1 MLRKKTKKQPTD
13 QLQTNTLGML
23 AAVIGFV
30 LAAIYGTLT
39 LAAQDPAWFL
49 TGFDERPT
57 RVVVYQSGQRI
68 ELQAGQ
74 PGFDEL
80 AEAVRSSLA
89 KGVSQPTG
97 IGLSEGSLQDA
108 HSLYITLEVFFDR
121 PVKLHAWFNT
131 DRPTRMLF
139 PITGRHS
146 EAPIVFLGRGDKYM
160 SNAPMLKTVEPI
172 RSTLRSLG
180 FVM

>member
-1 MLRKKTKKQPTD
+1 MKRQPTD
-13 QLQTNTLGML
+13 KLQTNVLGML
-23 AAVIGFV
+23 TAVIGFALV
-30 LAAIYGTLT
+30 AIYGTLT
-39 LAAQDPAWFL
+39 LAAQDPTWFL
-49 TGFDERPT
+49 TSFDERPT
-57 RVVVYQSGQRI
+57 RMVVYRVGQRI

-89 KGVSQPTG
+89 EGVSRPSG

-108 HSLYITLEVFFDR
+108 YSLNLTLEVFFDR
-121 PVKLHAWFNT
+121 PVKLHAWFDT

-146 EAPIVFLGRGDKYM
+146 EMPIVFLGRSDKYM

-172 RSTLRSLG
+172 RSTLKSLG
-180 FVM
+180 FVL

>member
-1 MLRKKTKKQPTD
+1 MFAQEMKKQPTD
-13 QLQTNTLGML
+13 KLQTNILGML

-30 LAAIYGTLT
+30 LVAIYGTLA
-39 LAAQDPAWFL
+39 LSAQDPMWFL

-57 RVVVYQSGQRI
+57 RVIVYRVGQRI
-68 ELQAGQ
+68 ELQVGQ

-89 KGVSQPTG
+89 QGVSRSSG

-108 HSLYITLEVFFDR
+108 YSLNLTLEVFFDR
-121 PVKLHAWFNT
+121 PVKLHAGFNT
-131 DRPTRMLF
+131 DRPRQMLF

-146 EAPIVFLGRGDKYM
+146 EMSVVFLGSGNNYM
-160 SNAPMLKTVEPI
+160 SNAPVLKTVEPI
-172 RSTLRSLG
+172 RSVLESLG
-180 FVM
+180 FLP